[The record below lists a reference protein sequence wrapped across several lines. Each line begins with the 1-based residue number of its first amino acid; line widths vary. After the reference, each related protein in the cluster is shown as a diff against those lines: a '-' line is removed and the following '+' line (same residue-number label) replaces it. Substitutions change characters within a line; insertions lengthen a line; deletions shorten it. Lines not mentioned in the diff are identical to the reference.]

1 VTDLFYAPADPARGL
16 LLLTGE
22 DRSTFLQGLISN
34 DVRKLGPEHAI
45 WAALLTPQGKYL
57 HDFFVAAL
65 GDGWL
70 IDGEGGRI
78 ADLKRRL
85 GMYKLRAKIA
95 LEDVSDRFEVIHAWG
110 AGAGAPLGL
119 AEPGQA
125 IERGGAVAFVDPR
138 LAALGLRFIA
148 PTGTGAA
155 TLEALGFA
163 AAGIADWDRLRL
175 EQGVPD
181 GSRDMALEKAILLE
195 NGFDELHG
203 VAWDKGCYI
212 GQELT
217 ARTKYRGLV
226 KKRLMPVGIEGPLP
240 EPGTLILRDGQ
251 EAGEIR
257 SGRDGL
263 AVALV
268 RLDAFEAGAT
278 LTAGDATVLPGR
290 PPPPL
295 KSRVSNPWRRY
306 ACVQRPWRP
315 SIGCGPAGSSDEPA
329 ARPADPGARQPGAAD
344 RARHRPVRRR

>member
-1 VTDLFYAPADPARGL
+1 MCGSTRARPKDPSRIVTEKFHAPADPARGL
-16 LLLTGE
+16 LLLSGE
-22 DRSTFLQGLISN
+22 DRSKFLQGLVSN
-34 DVRKLGPEHAI
+34 DVRRLDGPQAI

-57 HDFFVAAL
+57 HDFFITAL

-70 IDGEGGRI
+70 IDGEGARI

-95 LEDVSDRFEVIHAWG
+95 LEDVSERFEVALAWG
-110 AGAGAPLGL
+110 ADAGAPFGL

-125 IERGGAVAFVDPR
+125 VQRDGAAAFLDPR
-138 LAALGLRFIA
+138 IADLGIRLIAPRGTGAGMLAALGYA
-148 PTGTGAA
+148 PGA
-155 TLEALGFA
+155 
-163 AAGIADWDRLRL
+163 IADWDLRRLGH
-175 EQGVPD
+175 GVPD
-181 GSRDMALEKAILLE
+181 GSRDMLLEKAILLE

-217 ARTKYRGLV
+217 ARTKYRGLI
-226 KKRLMPVGIEGPLP
+226 KKRLMPVAIDGPLP

-268 RLDAFEAGAT
+268 RLDALEAGTT
-278 LTAGDATVLPGR
+278 LRAGDATVHPRR
-290 PPPPL
+290 PDWA
-295 KSRVSNPWRRY
+295 KF
-306 ACVQRPWRP
+306 
-315 SIGCGPAGSSDEPA
+315 
-329 ARPADPGARQPGAAD
+329 
-344 RARHRPVRRR
+344 

>member
-1 VTDLFYAPADPARGL
+1 MTDQFYAPADPARGL

-22 DRSTFLQGLISN
+22 DRSSFLQGLVSN
-34 DVRKLGPEHAI
+34 DVRKLSPTQAI

-70 IDGEGGRI
+70 IDGEGARI

-85 GMYKLRAKIA
+85 AIYKLRAKIA
-95 LEDVSDRFEVIHAWG
+95 LEDVSDRFEVLQAWG
-110 AGAGAPLGL
+110 ADAGAPLGL

-125 IERGGAVAFVDPR
+125 IERGGTVAFLDPR
-138 LAALGLRFIA
+138 LADLGLRLIA
-148 PTGTGAA
+148 PKDTGAA
-155 TLEALGFA
+155 TLEALGYA
-163 AAGIADWDRLRL
+163 PGNGADWDRLRL
-175 EQGVPD
+175 GQGVPD
-181 GSRDMALEKAILLE
+181 GSRDMVLEKAILLE

-226 KKRLMPVGIEGPLP
+226 KKRLMPVAIDGPLP
-240 EPGTLILRDGQ
+240 APGTLILRDGQ

-263 AVALV
+263 ALALV
-268 RLDAFEAGAT
+268 RLDALEAAGP
-278 LTAGDATVLPGR
+278 LTAGEATVR
-290 PPPPL
+290 P
-295 KSRVSNPWRRY
+295 
-306 ACVQRPWRP
+306 QRPDWTKF
-315 SIGCGPAGSSDEPA
+315 
-329 ARPADPGARQPGAAD
+329 
-344 RARHRPVRRR
+344 